1 MLVLSSVDL
10 TKPGAFWCRWS
21 WRLGESLT
29 DNIFMHGLFLIM
41 ALCGSEHCWFFRG
54 QGTWDYRVLLCKI
67 NKIEEKTGWIKWVC
81 QVLRCS
87 DHLSRT
93 LMGGVQ
99 TISRE
104 RFPLE
109 SSAEEGL
116 NFTKEWLRLACM
128 EKTSQVLCEHDFCAV
143 HPAEVGGWGLAL
155 PWRAGILAQAV
166 PWPARQQL
174 ENYMET
180 CAKCQNAD
188 FSTLC
193 ELLPICLVFLSSAIL
208 WRVSQQFYFWANK

>member
-87 DHLSRT
+87 DHLSHT
-93 LMGGVQ
+93 LMGSVQ

-104 RFPLE
+104 QFPLE

-116 NFTKEWLRLACM
+116 NFTKEWLRLVCM

-155 PWRAGILAQAV
+155 PWRAGISASCSVTCPSAAGKLHGDLCQMSKCRLFHFVWAA
-166 PWPARQQL
+166 PNLSRFSL
-174 ENYMET
+174 KCHFMESIPT
-180 CAKCQNAD
+180 I
-188 FSTLC
+188 L
-193 ELLPICLVFLSSAIL
+193 FLS
-208 WRVSQQFYFWANK
+208 K